1 MGRQH
6 PAGQTTENGIDRP
19 AGEGAG
25 VVLVVEDEADFREAA
40 VAFLR
45 GEGFAVD
52 QAGGGAQALDMI
64 RRHPYDV
71 VLTDLKLPEHDG
83 VEVLREAMQLYPDII
98 VIIMTG
104 YGTIETAVDAIKMG
118 AFDFVSKPFELV
130 KLPLLIRAALEQRRL
145 KSENVY
151 LRQQLKEKYRFSNI
165 VGHSDPMDEVY
176 RLIELVSNNTSTVLV
191 MGETGTGKELIARA
205 IHYNGPRRDNRL
217 ISINCGA
224 IPESLLED
232 ELFGHVKGAFTGA
245 IQTRIGRFEQAH
257 KGTIFLDE
265 IGNMSPSLQVKLLRV
280 VQEREFERVGGSTPV
295 KVDVRV
301 IAATNA
307 DLAERVK
314 AGAFREDLY
323 YRLNVIQ
330 IQLPPL
336 RERQE
341 DIPLLAQHFV
351 RKFCKD
357 LSEPTK
363 TISQLV
369 LRQLMAYAWP
379 GNVRELEN
387 TIERAVI
394 LSGTRSQ
401 ILVSDLSK
409 EIQKVEPPRS
419 LLGFEIPEEGVHFQ
433 SLVSN
438 IERELILQSLKRT
451 GGNKV
456 RAAELLH
463 LKRTTLV
470 EKMKRFE
477 IAREDEDLDEDA
489 ATE

>member
-1 MGRQH
+1 MGRQQR
-6 PAGQTTENGIDRP
+6 AGEATENGLDRP
-19 AGEGAG
+19 GGEGAG

-52 QAGGGAQALDMI
+52 EASGGAEAIDMI

-71 VLTDLKLPEHDG
+71 VLTDLRLPEYDG
-83 VEVLREAMQLYPDII
+83 VEVLREAMQIYPDII

-165 VGHSDPMDEVY
+165 VGHSDAMDEVY

-224 IPESLLED
+224 IPENLLED

-280 VQEREFERVGGSTPV
+280 LQEREFERVGGSSPV

-314 AGAFREDLY
+314 ASAFREDLY

-341 DIPLLAQHFV
+341 DIPLLALHFV

-369 LRQLMAYAWP
+369 LRQLMAYPWP

-394 LSGTRSQ
+394 LSGTRTQ

-477 IAREDEDLDEDA
+477 ISREEGDLDEDA